1 VHGDRAHDCC
11 VVIGDGLPPLS
22 DDVVPPDEVVP
33 ADDFVPLDDV
43 VPLDEVAAVDDVV
56 VPIDP
61 VQAITPQAITNA
73 ASAPATIRR
82 RIVLMRRARS
92 ARSRRAVSR
101 FSEGV
106 MP

>member
-1 VHGDRAHDCC
+1 VHGERAHDWC
-11 VVIGDGLPPLS
+11 VVIGDGAALLPPDCVAPP
-22 DDVVPPDEVVP
+22 DDCVVPVSDEEVVSDELVAAALDEVV
-33 ADDFVPLDDV
+33 VPV
-43 VPLDEVAAVDDVV
+43 
-56 VPIDP
+56 DP

-82 RIVLMRRARS
+82 RIVLTRRARS

-101 FSEGV
+101 FSEGD